1 MGNRQTEKIS
11 KKMKFLSVWD
21 ASTYLGCTKSFKL
34 EQIMIVQTH
43 ADDGAMGEM
52 EKFSYFFKK
61 SSNLV

>member
-1 MGNRQTEKIS
+1 
-11 KKMKFLSVWD
+11 MKCLSVWD

-43 ADDGAMGEM
+43 ADDEM

-61 SSNLV
+61 NSNLQ